1 MTSVR
6 SARLARRASAGGQLE
21 QPSEVK
27 SSRTTGP
34 RDAAAAGAQAASR
47 SANRRWRIGWGYA
60 AKAWL
65 VTGPL
70 VIRSHRMA
78 NVSLRTYTFIDAL
91 QPQLATFMGKTARG
105 FLPVPGQASLFI
117 EIAPG
122 IAINRVTDVA
132 LKATKVQ
139 PALQVVERA
148 YGLLEIHHVDQGEV
162 LSAGRAGLQHLEV
175 GEDARLK
182 PRVLTNQI
190 IRAVAAYQTQI
201 INRNSQGMMILPGQS
216 LFILETEPAGY
227 VAFAANEAEKAARI
241 FLVNV
246 TPYGAFGRLYLAGP
260 EAEIDAA
267 AAAAIAALDA
277 VKGRAP
283 EKFIDK

>member
-1 MTSVR
+1 
-6 SARLARRASAGGQLE
+6 
-21 QPSEVK
+21 
-27 SSRTTGP
+27 
-34 RDAAAAGAQAASR
+34 
-47 SANRRWRIGWGYA
+47 
-60 AKAWL
+60 
-65 VTGPL
+65 
-70 VIRSHRMA
+70 MA
-78 NVSLRTYTFIDAL
+78 NVSLRTYTFLDAL

-148 YGLLEIHHVDQGEV
+148 YGLLEIHHHDQGEV
-162 LSAGRAGLQHLEV
+162 LSAGAAVLDHLELK
-175 GEDARLK
+175 EDERLK
-182 PRVLTNQI
+182 PKVLTNQI
-190 IRAVAAYQTQI
+190 IRAVEAYQTQI
-201 INRNSQGMMILPGQS
+201 INRSSQGMMVLPGQS

-246 TPYGAFGRLYLAGP
+246 TPYGAFGRLYLSGP

-283 EKFIDK
+283 EKFVDK

>member
-1 MTSVR
+1 
-6 SARLARRASAGGQLE
+6 
-21 QPSEVK
+21 
-27 SSRTTGP
+27 
-34 RDAAAAGAQAASR
+34 
-47 SANRRWRIGWGYA
+47 
-60 AKAWL
+60 
-65 VTGPL
+65 
-70 VIRSHRMA
+70 MA
-78 NVSLRTYTFIDAL
+78 HVSLRTYTFLDAL

-105 FLPVPGQASLFI
+105 FLPIPGQASLFI

-139 PALQVVERA
+139 PAIQVVERA
-148 YGLLEIHHVDQGEV
+148 YGLLEVHHLDQGEV
-162 LSAGRAGLQHLEV
+162 LSAGKAVLDHLELK
-175 GEDARLK
+175 EDERLK

-190 IRAVAAYQTQI
+190 IRAVEAYQTQI
-201 INRNSQGMMILPGQS
+201 INRSSQGMMVLPGQS

-227 VAFAANEAEKAARI
+227 VAYAANEAEKAARI

-246 TPYGAFGRLYLAGP
+246 TPYGAFGRLYLSGP

-267 AAAAIAALDA
+267 AAAAIAALDG

>member
-1 MTSVR
+1 M
-6 SARLARRASAGGQLE
+6 AG
-21 QPSEVK
+21 
-27 SSRTTGP
+27 
-34 RDAAAAGAQAASR
+34 
-47 SANRRWRIGWGYA
+47 
-60 AKAWL
+60 
-65 VTGPL
+65 
-70 VIRSHRMA
+70 
-78 NVSLRTYTFIDAL
+78 VSLRTYTFLDAL
-91 QPQLATFMGKTARG
+91 QPQLATFMGKTSRG
-105 FLPVPGQASLFI
+105 FLPVPGQASLFV

-139 PALQVVERA
+139 PALQIVERA
-148 YGLLEIHHVDQGEV
+148 YGLLEIHHFDQGEV
-162 LSAGRAGLQHLEV
+162 LSAGRAILGHLELQ
-175 GEDARLK
+175 EEERLK

-190 IRAVAAYQTQI
+190 IRAVEAYQTQI
-201 INRNSQGMMILPGQS
+201 INRNSSGMMILPGDS

-246 TPYGAFGRLYLAGP
+246 TPYGAFGRLYLSGP

-267 AAAAIAALDA
+267 AAAAISAIES

-283 EKFIDK
+283 EKFVDK